1 MNSSMSLR
9 TKISLVV
16 MIIGGLIFLIGIA
29 SLVAGKPGSRYK
41 LESYEQSAQS
51 ADVKSAEINIGYGK
65 VNISTGTQFEIK
77 CKNVDTE
84 KFECKITN
92 NVLKI
97 NYDTDLIESMYM
109 GKGDG
114 IDTTF
119 DITLPKKLLEE
130 VSYTQNCGKVSIKG
144 VTCNTFS
151 LSSSRGD
158 ILLNG
163 VSVNHSTKFDLG
175 SGKCE
180 INSCTL
186 QSPEIKGGL
195 GNSSIVKSRIA
206 DMTYN
211 GSFGDM
217 DISGCVLSGST
228 NLDCGMSDT
237 NVSLTG
243 GESGY
248 GFSFD
253 KGFGDIT
260 VFGQKYKKYE
270 GTTGSSFIIVSNS
283 FGDVI
288 ISSN

>member
-9 TKISLVV
+9 TKISLIV

-29 SLVAGKPGSRYK
+29 SLVAGKPDSRYE
-41 LESYEQSAQS
+41 LGTYEQSAQS

-77 CKNVDTE
+77 CKNADTE
-84 KFECKITN
+84 KLECKITN

-119 DITLPKKLLEE
+119 DIILPKKLLEE
-130 VSYTQNCGKVSIKG
+130 VSFTQNCGSVSIKG

-151 LSSSRGD
+151 LSSSKGD
-158 ILLNG
+158 ILLSG
-163 VSVNHSTKFDLG
+163 VSVNHNTKLDLG

-186 QSPEIKGGL
+186 QGPEINGGI
-195 GNSSIVKSRIA
+195 GNCSIVKSRIA
-206 DMTYN
+206 EMMYD

-217 DISGCVLSGST
+217 DITGCVLSGNT
-228 NLDCGMSDT
+228 KLDCGMSDT
-237 NVSLTG
+237 KVSLTG
-243 GESGY
+243 DESGY

-260 VFGQKYKKYE
+260 VFGQKYTKYD
-270 GTTGSSFIIVSNS
+270 GTAGSSFIIVSNS

-288 ISSN
+288 ISSK

>member
-16 MIIGGLIFLIGIA
+16 MIAGGLIFLIGIA
-29 SLVAGKPGSRYK
+29 SLLAGKPDSRYK
-41 LESYEQSAQS
+41 LESYENSAQS
-51 ADVKSAEINIGYGK
+51 ADIKSAEINIGYGK
-65 VNISTGTQFEIK
+65 VNISSGTKFEIK
-77 CKNVDTE
+77 CTNVDTE
-84 KFECKITN
+84 KLECKITSN
-92 NVLKI
+92 ILHIDYNV
-97 NYDTDLIESMYM
+97 DLIESMYM

-114 IDTTF
+114 IDTVF
-119 DITLPKKLLEE
+119 DITLPQKLLEE
-130 VSYTQNCGKVSIKG
+130 VSFTQNCGNVSIKG

-163 VSVNHSTKFDLG
+163 VSANHSTKFDLG

-195 GNSSIVKSRIA
+195 GNCSIVKSRISS
-206 DMTYN
+206 MTYN

-217 DISGCVLSGST
+217 DITGCVLSGNT
-228 NLDCGMSDT
+228 KLDCGMSDT
-237 NVSLTG
+237 KVSLTG

-260 VFGQKYKKYE
+260 VFGQKYTKYD
-270 GTTGSSFIIVSNS
+270 GTAGGSLIMVSNS

>member
-9 TKISLVV
+9 TKISLAV
-16 MIIGGLIFLIGIA
+16 MIAGGLLLLIGIA
-29 SLVAGKPGSRYK
+29 SLLAGKPDSHYK
-41 LESYEQSAQS
+41 LASYENSAQS

-65 VNISTGTQFEIK
+65 VNITTGTQFEIK
-77 CKNVDTE
+77 CINADTE
-84 KFECKITN
+84 KLECKIAN

-97 NYDTDLIESMYM
+97 NYDVDLIESMYM

-158 ILLNG
+158 ILING

-186 QSPEIKGGL
+186 QSPEINGGV
-195 GNSSIVKSRIA
+195 GSCSIVKSRIA

-217 DISGCVLSGST
+217 DITGCVLSGST

-237 NVSLTG
+237 KVSLTG

-253 KGFGDIT
+253 KGFGNIT
-260 VFGQKYKKYE
+260 VFGQKYTKYD
-270 GTTGSSFIIVSNS
+270 GTAGSSFIIVSNS

-288 ISSN
+288 ISSK

>member
-1 MNSSMSLR
+1 MNTSMSLR
-9 TKISLVV
+9 TKISLTV
-16 MIIGGLIFLIGIA
+16 MIIGGLILLIGIA
-29 SLVAGKPGSRYK
+29 SLVAGKPDSRYT
-41 LESYEQSAQS
+41 LENYENSAQS

-65 VNISTGTQFEIK
+65 VNISTGTKFEIK
-77 CKNVDTE
+77 CKNIDTE

-92 NVLKI
+92 NILKI
-97 NYDTDLIESMYM
+97 NYDADLIESMYM

-119 DITLPKKLLEE
+119 EITLPKKLLEE
-130 VSYTQNCGKVSIKG
+130 VSFTQNCGSVNIKG
-144 VTCNTFS
+144 VNCNTFS

-163 VSVNHSTKFDLG
+163 VSVNHSTQFDLG

-186 QSPEIKGGL
+186 QSPEIKGGV
-195 GNSSIVKSRIA
+195 GNCSIVRSRID
-206 DMTYN
+206 DMAYN

-217 DISGCVLSGST
+217 DITGCVLSGST
-228 NLDCGMSDT
+228 KLDCGMSDT

-243 GESGY
+243 SESGY

-260 VFGQKYKKYE
+260 VFGQKYSKYE
-270 GTTGSSFIIVSNS
+270 GTAGSSFIIVSNS